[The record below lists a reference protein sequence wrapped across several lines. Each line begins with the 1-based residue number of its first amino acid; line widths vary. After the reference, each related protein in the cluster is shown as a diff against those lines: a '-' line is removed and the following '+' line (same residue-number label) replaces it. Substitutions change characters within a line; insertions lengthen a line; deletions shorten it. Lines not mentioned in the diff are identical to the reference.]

1 VRQRVLALLPVIARR
16 DLGLSALG
24 YGLLLGCFGLG
35 AVSGAAFLPRLKR
48 RLELDAVVSLATIL
62 FAFVAAVTAMWR
74 FVPGIGLAMI
84 PGGADWIA
92 MMASLNGAAQTAAP
106 PWVRARALG
115 IYLIVFQGG
124 LGLGSALWG
133 LAAQHVGASIALVS
147 SAGAAVVG
155 LAASRRRP
163 LRAITT
169 LDLAPSAHWPEPHL
183 DVVPAPDEGPVRV
196 EVEYRVDPANA
207 GVFMKAIRDMEPLR
221 RRDGAVSWAIYH
233 DPAREGRYVETF
245 VVESWL
251 EHLRQHERITVGD
264 RAVEEGVRR
273 FHIAGTPPVVTH
285 LVAPT
290 LRRP

>member
-1 VRQRVLALLPVIARR
+1 LT
-16 DLGLSALG
+16 
-24 YGLLLGCFGLG
+24 
-35 AVSGAAFLPRLKR
+35 AV
-48 RLELDAVVSLATIL
+48 
-62 FAFVAAVTAMWR
+62 WR
-74 FVPGIGLAMI
+74 FIPGIGIAMI
-84 PGGADWIA
+84 AGGVAWIA
-92 MMASLNGAAQTAAP
+92 LMASLNGAAQTAAP
-106 PWVRARALG
+106 AWVRARVLG

-133 LAAQHVGASIALVS
+133 FAAEHVGASIALAS

-155 LAASRRRP
+155 LAAIRRWP
-163 LRAITT
+163 LRAVTT

-207 GVFMKAIRDMEPLR
+207 GAFVKAIGGLEPIR
-221 RRDGAVSWAIYH
+221 HRDGAVSWAVYE
-233 DPAREGRYVETF
+233 DPAHKGRYVETF

-264 RAVEEGVRR
+264 RAVQEGIRR

-285 LVAPT
+285 LIAAK
-290 LRRP
+290 LRRS